1 MYSQWQCIIQCI
13 IQWHDIFPTKP
24 IFYKWS
30 CFFYC
35 TELLIFYGHHL
46 LLYVTLVWTFNTRG
60 VYNFITKE
68 ASIPLKLVQFFN
80 EVSLL
85 FYRFLKSGE
94 TNELKSLFLWESKKV
109 KSYLFLTGQIFAAN
123 KTLFWSVYVWRT
135 ATSIFFWRAICDL
148 GRHFNQIHFI

>member
-1 MYSQWQCIIQCI
+1 MIKWNCTIQYSWSLHKVYSQWQCIIQCI

-68 ASIPLKLVQFFN
+68 ANIPVNWIPFFN
-80 EVSLL
+80 DVL
-85 FYRFLKSGE
+85 FLFCRFLKSGV
-94 TNELKSLFLWESKKV
+94 TNELKSLFLWKSEKV
-109 KSYLFLTGQIFAAN
+109 MIIYFKQG
-123 KTLFWSVYVWRT
+123 KTLLLIKRLFGQDMYGEKKSNIWAR
-135 ATSIFFWRAICDL
+135 
-148 GRHFNQIHFI
+148 